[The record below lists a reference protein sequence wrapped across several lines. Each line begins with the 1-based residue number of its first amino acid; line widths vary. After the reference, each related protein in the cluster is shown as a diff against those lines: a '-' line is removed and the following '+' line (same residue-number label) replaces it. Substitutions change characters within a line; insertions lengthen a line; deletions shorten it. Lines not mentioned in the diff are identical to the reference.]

1 MFKVNNNKKNP
12 QNGAIGFELIPY
24 LVLVFILITFD
35 QVNAGWV
42 GTFRSFT
49 LRYIY
54 FKRTGG
60 MFSSFQLKVDALIKR
75 GSLKMQLAK
84 DQECYKDFD
93 EAIQIDET
101 NANIYHH
108 RGQVS

>member
-1 MFKVNNNKKNP
+1 
-12 QNGAIGFELIPY
+12 
-24 LVLVFILITFD
+24 
-35 QVNAGWV
+35 
-42 GTFRSFT
+42 
-49 LRYIY
+49 
-54 FKRTGG
+54 